1 MPLHFQLRR
10 EEEFGAINGLKG
22 NPLATRSLVTVLPR
36 VKLAQSPSPYRLRT
50 VADAR
55 DYILALPEDRKSQHH
70 WQHTAKMIL
79 DQADVAM

>member
-36 VKLAQSPSPYRLRT
+36 VKLAQSPSPLSPPYCGRCARLHPR
-50 VADAR
+50 AA
-55 DYILALPEDRKSQHH
+55 
-70 WQHTAKMIL
+70 
-79 DQADVAM
+79 